1 MRTALFYEELGKLVY
16 AIALADES
24 ITPAERETIGKMIT
38 ERLLHK
44 ERDTDRYGTNE
55 AWITEFSFETSEE
68 NGLSAEDALG
78 QFMDYIREYKEEI
91 SEDEINLCIK
101 MADQLADAFHHINKK
116 ENKMLVTL
124 RSFLMEMEA
133 SRLIF

>member
-24 ITPAERETIGKMIT
+24 ITPAERETITKMVT

-55 AWITEFSFETSEE
+55 AWITEFSFETAEE
-68 NGLSAEDALG
+68 NGLSAEEAMG
-78 QFMDYIREYKEEI
+78 QFMDFVREYRDEI
-91 SEDEINLCIK
+91 SEDEMNLYIK
-101 MADQLADAFHHINKK
+101 MGDQMADAFHHINKK
-116 ENKMLVTL
+116 ENKMLGTL
-124 RSFLMEMEA
+124 RSFLMEMQA